1 MSTLLSAG
9 QLPPNR
15 HDDLDN
21 YGIDEFD
28 DPFASPSPPS
38 SPKKRKEP
46 ASQGLGIDEEVSV
59 QKRARVPNV
68 KLDEERLLG
77 PAGLPKLR
85 QRARN
90 LRFKGK
96 GHEFSDASRLLSFY
110 QMWLDDLFPKA
121 KFLDALAMVEKVG
134 HKKRVVV
141 ARNELMNEGKPK
153 PRDEEDADFG
163 PETDAAAASNGDKVQ
178 PTRPVQGDR
187 PATPIRMSHVPDDDD
202 LYGATPRNARQQR
215 QTDVPDDEDD
225 LDALIAEAEGQHR
238 APPLLS
244 THNNIAS
251 QSRSVDQVDEEDDLD
266 ALIAEAETRD
276 GGIKS
281 QQPPAPNDTSKSDFT
296 EEAAMQEM
304 EELW

>member
-85 QRARN
+85 QRARD
-90 LRFKGK
+90 LKLKGK

-121 KFLDALAMVEKVG
+121 KFLDALAMVEKAG
-134 HKKRVVV
+134 HKKRVVA
-141 ARNELMNEGKPK
+141 ARNEFMNEGKPK
-153 PRDEEDADFG
+153 PREEENADFG
-163 PETDAAAASNGDKVQ
+163 PETDAAAASCGDKVQ
-178 PTRPVQGDR
+178 PTRPAQGDR
-187 PATPIRMSHVPDDDD
+187 PATPIRMSDVPDDDD
-202 LYGATPRNARQQR
+202 LYGATPRSARRQR

-225 LDALIAEAEGQHR
+225 LDALIAEAEGQDR
-238 APPLLS
+238 APPPS
-244 THNNIAS
+244 TNSIAS

-281 QQPPAPNDTSKSDFT
+281 LQPPAPDDTSKGDFT
-296 EEAAMQEM
+296 EEEAAMQEM
-304 EELW
+304 DELW